1 MSSRTPDACLDPS
14 DLFLLVLNRNTLDE
28 MQRVVAQD
36 WPAHEAYRLRETC
49 WFGSVIGVPLRDPRE
64 PWQVG
69 QVQGESA
76 RKATRRHHTPE
87 APDRTA
93 PALTREERRASP
105 VARAHHPALPADLPE
120 AFDWAGRHPCPLDP
134 PEHQGA
140 CAACVSFA
148 VTAAVESTARI
159 RTGRMDLPSLSEAE
173 FFFGGGGLCWEGWN
187 LDKALERAQEIGLIP
202 RLLDPD
208 PYDGFQQDPR
218 DVQGP
223 RTRVRSFRYIDIQNL
238 EEAMRFLRDRGP
250 LIHQS
255 HVARDFFLYDGG
267 IYRPRRD
274 RNLLHCYLVVGYD
287 RRRRAW
293 KCRNHFSRRWG
304 EDGHFWLP
312 FDWDFL
318 GEDAEEDDVFV
329 GIEEFT
335 SIAGLHGR
343 R

>member
-1 MSSRTPDACLDPS
+1 MSSRTPDSCLDPA

-28 MQRVVAQD
+28 MRRAIAED
-36 WPAHEAYRLRETC
+36 WPDPEAYRLRETC

-69 QVQGESA
+69 QIQGESA
-76 RKATRRHHTPE
+76 RKATRRHQ
-87 APDRTA
+87 APKSLDKAA
-93 PALTREERRASP
+93 PATGQEDRRRSPAVREDVQP
-105 VARAHHPALPADLPE
+105 ILPDLPDT
-120 AFDWAGRHPCPLDP
+120 FDWTLQRPCPLDP
-134 PEHQGA
+134 PEQQGA

-148 VTAAVESTARI
+148 VTAAVETTARI

-173 FFFGGGGLCWEGWN
+173 FFFGGDGLCWEGWN
-187 LDKALERAQEIGLIP
+187 LDKAIERAREIGLVP
-202 RLLDPD
+202 RHLDPD
-208 PYDGFQQDPR
+208 PYDGFQQEPR
-218 DVQGP
+218 TLPGP
-223 RTRVRSFRYIDIQNL
+223 RTRVRSCRYIDIDDV

-255 HVARDFFLYDGG
+255 HVARDFFLYDSG

-293 KCRNHFSRRWG
+293 KCRNHFSHRWG
-304 EDGHFWLP
+304 ELGHFWLP

-329 GIEEFT
+329 GIEDFA
-335 SIAGLHGR
+335 SIAGL
-343 R
+343 